1 MLRRLLPKKNIFFRF
16 MEDQA
21 AKGVEASAALRSMFA
36 DLENAEAHLDKVK
49 AIEHDADSI
58 AHKAIAE
65 LSRSFITPLDRNE
78 ITRMTKRL
86 DDIVDLLES
95 VAQRMYRYELK
106 TCPEP
111 AVRLLDVIEKQVEY
125 VQEMVGQLSD
135 IRHSEGIRAAII
147 EVHSLENEAD
157 EILRP
162 AIADLFREETDTG
175 QVIKWKEVYEYLERA
190 TDRCEDVADLV
201 ESIVLEYA

>member
-1 MLRRLLPKKNIFFRF
+1 VLRRLLPKKDIFFRF
-16 MEDQA
+16 MEAQA
-21 AKGVEASAALRSMFA
+21 AKGVEASAALRAMFV
-36 DLENAEAHLDKVK
+36 DLENGEAHLGKVK
-49 AIEHDADSI
+49 DIEHEADSI
-58 AHKAIAE
+58 AHDAIAE

-78 ITRMTKRL
+78 ISRMTKRL

-95 VAQRMYRYELK
+95 VAQRMFRYELK
-106 TCPEP
+106 TFPEP
-111 AVRLLDVIEKQVEY
+111 AVRLMDVIEKQVEY

-135 IRHSEGIRAAII
+135 LKHSEGIRAAII
-147 EVHSLENEAD
+147 EIHSLENEAD

-162 AIADLFREETDTG
+162 AIADLFRQESDTG